1 MLVLT
6 RKMGEKIIIK
16 VPSADGAPPQ
26 RIEVQLVL
34 TKLGRAKIGVT
45 CDPSIDVLREEL
57 EPTWETKERG
67 HYRAKKR

>member
-6 RKMGEKIIIK
+6 RKVGEKIIIK
-16 VPSADGAPPQ
+16 VPSADGVPPR

-34 TKLGRAKIGVT
+34 TELGRAKIGVT

-57 EPTWETKERG
+57 ESTWETRAREK
-67 HYRAKKR
+67 YRAKN